1 MPHRIY
7 LSSYRKN
14 LSSAITWRGIL
25 DIINS
30 TYLIRKT
37 KYTIFVFTNTLKKQ
51 TMKTTGKLFT
61 LLFVLAGL
69 TSCYSSIPL
78 EKKPS
83 ENNTTYTV
91 SYLFE
96 HEGIKVYRFFDMG
109 NYVYFTTRGD
119 VTSIKNDSTGERTIT
134 IYKDSIR
141 NK

>member
-1 MPHRIY
+1 
-7 LSSYRKN
+7 
-14 LSSAITWRGIL
+14 
-25 DIINS
+25 
-30 TYLIRKT
+30 
-37 KYTIFVFTNTLKKQ
+37 
-51 TMKTTGKLFT
+51 MKTTGKLFT